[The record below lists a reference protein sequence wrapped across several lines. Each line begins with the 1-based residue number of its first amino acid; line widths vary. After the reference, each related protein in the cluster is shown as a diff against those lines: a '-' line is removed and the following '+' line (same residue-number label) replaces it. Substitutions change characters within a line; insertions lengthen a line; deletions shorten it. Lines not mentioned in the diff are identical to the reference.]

1 MPHEDDKELE
11 ITVVEEEKEEPT
23 VRRKALVT
31 GLACQNKIGK
41 RSLPG

>member
-11 ITVVEEEKEEPT
+11 ITVVEEEKAEPT

-31 GLACQNKIGK
+31 GLASQNKVCK
-41 RSLPG
+41 RSFPG